1 MQILIHSADAEQW
14 QTAIAKAL
22 PTATVISS
30 HVTLEARHNADYL
43 VAWQPPGWL
52 FEEQKGLKGIINLG
66 AGVDALL
73 NNPALP
79 AGVPIV
85 KLRDAGMADPMIDY
99 VRYAVLHFQRD
110 FDRYARQQARIQWQE
125 QPLAP
130 KAEWGIGVL
139 GLGAIGARVAQT
151 LAADGFPVHGWS
163 RRPKALD
170 GIRCYHGE
178 EGLATLLGQV
188 KSLVTL
194 LPNTPAT
201 RDIIN
206 AETLAAL
213 PPGASLINPGR
224 GSLIDEAALLEAL
237 GPVDAE
243 TRSGK
248 DDGNGDT
255 GRLRGAVLDA
265 FAYEP
270 LPADSPLW
278 RHPRVLITPHM
289 AAPTP
294 RDAALEQVID
304 TLKAWQAGEQVP
316 SVDPAAGY

>member
-14 QTAIAKAL
+14 QAAIAKAL
-22 PTATVISS
+22 PKAKVMTSDAA
-30 HVTLEARHNADYL
+30 LAERQNADFL

-52 FEEQKGLKGIINLG
+52 FEEQQALKGIINLG

-73 NNPALP
+73 DNPALP
-79 AGVPIV
+79 TDIPIV
-85 KLRDAGMADPMIDY
+85 KLRDAGMASPMIDY
-99 VRYAVLHFQRD
+99 VRYGVLHFQRD
-110 FDRYARQQARIQWQE
+110 FDHYARQQTNRQWLE
-125 QPLAP
+125 QPVTP

-139 GLGAIGARVAQT
+139 GLGAIGARVAQALT
-151 LAADGFPVHGWS
+151 ADGFPVHGWS
-163 RRPKALD
+163 RHPKQLE
-170 GIRCYHGE
+170 GIRCHHGK

-201 RDIIN
+201 RGIIN

-213 PPGASLINPGR
+213 PHGASLINPGR

-237 GPVDAE
+237 GPVNAE
-243 TRSGK
+243 PPHAEESAS
-248 DDGNGDT
+248 GDT

-265 FAYEP
+265 FSREP
-270 LPADSPLW
+270 LPADNPLW
-278 RHPRVLITPHM
+278 THPRVLITPHM

-294 RDAALEQVID
+294 RDAALDQVID
-304 TLKAWQAGEQVP
+304 TLKAWLAGEQVT
-316 SVDPAAGY
+316 SIDPKAGY